1 MYTILAQI
9 LERLAETVLEEHGDL
24 LFSIWEETYFPKWT
38 KEASRNDVVLLLC
51 IKWYPVI
58 AV

>member
-1 MYTILAQI
+1 MYTILAQM
-9 LERLAETVLEEHGDL
+9 LKRLAETVLEEHGDL
-24 LFSIWEETYFPKWT
+24 LFSIWEETYFPKLT
-38 KEASRNDVVLLLC
+38 KEASRNVVLLLC